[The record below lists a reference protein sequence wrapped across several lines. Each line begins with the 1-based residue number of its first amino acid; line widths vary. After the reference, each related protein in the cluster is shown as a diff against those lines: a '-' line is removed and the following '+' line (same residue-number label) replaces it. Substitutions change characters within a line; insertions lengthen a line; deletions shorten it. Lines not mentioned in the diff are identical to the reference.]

1 MEVNLTKRT
10 TVAKRLPTMKI
21 RFTLPIAAASA
32 LLALSAC
39 STEPETV
46 VAGGTPDDM
55 AAELANAAPV
65 ELPPSVKESKTYRC
79 KDSSLVYIDW
89 LSGDKSANI
98 RTEKAGM
105 PTLVK
110 AEEAGKPMLAEGYS
124 LTGNKTAITITLPG
138 KGSQSCKS

>member
-1 MEVNLTKRT
+1 
-10 TVAKRLPTMKI
+10 MKI
-21 RFTLPIAAASA
+21 RFTLPFAAASA

-39 STEPETV
+39 NSEPETIV
-46 VAGGTPDDM
+46 GGGTPDDM

-65 ELPPSVKESKTYRC
+65 ELPPSVKDSKTYRC
-79 KDSSLVYIDW
+79 KDSSVVYVDW

-98 RTEKAGM
+98 RTEKGGM

-110 AEEAGKPMLAEGYS
+110 AEEVGQPMVAEGYS
-124 LTGNKTAITITLPG
+124 LSGDKSSITLTLPG

>member
-1 MEVNLTKRT
+1 
-10 TVAKRLPTMKI
+10 MKI

-39 STEPETV
+39 NVEPETIV
-46 VAGGTPDDM
+46 GGGTPDDM

-65 ELPPSVKESKTYRC
+65 ELPPSVKESKSYRC
-79 KDSSLVYIDW
+79 KDSSIVYIDW

-98 RTEKAGM
+98 RSKKDGM

-110 AEEAGKPMLAEGYS
+110 AEEAGKPMIAEGYS
-124 LTGNKTAITITLPG
+124 LEGSKSSITITLPG